1 METPKNKQLGL
12 RAILILQTLGLL
24 FYTYLA
30 MQNDG
35 GNFFAKAIAF
45 STSLEWQ
52 GQFTLDFGCY
62 LLLSELWI
70 MWRNRYSLTSIVLSI
85 AAMILGIIVFA
96 PYLLYLLSQ
105 ESGDLKR
112 LLVGDR

>member
-1 METPKNKQLGL
+1 METPTNKQLGL
-12 RAILILQTLGLL
+12 RALLILQTLGLL
-24 FYTYLA
+24 LYTYLA

-35 GNFFAKAIAF
+35 SNFLGRALAF

-62 LLLSELWI
+62 LLLSGLWI
-70 MWRNRYSLTSIVLSI
+70 MWRNRFSLAAIAPAI

-96 PYLLYLLSQ
+96 PYLLYLISQ

-112 LLVGDR
+112 VLVGDR